1 MKTKILELMRDNQDY
16 ISGQE
21 LCERFG
27 VSRTAV
33 WKAVNQ
39 LKEEGYDIEAV
50 RNKGYRLKSAPEV
63 LSESELGSR
72 IRTRWAGRNLSYL
85 KETDSTNNDA
95 KRCMEEGGVH
105 GTLIVAERQTAG
117 RGRRGKLWE
126 SPEGT
131 AVYMT
136 IGMRPEFAPDKVSM
150 LTLVMALSVAEA
162 IEEQSGLEAGIKWPN
177 DVVVNK
183 RKVCGILTEMILEA
197 EYIRCVVT
205 GVGINVNQT
214 AMPEEIA
221 QTATSLFI
229 EKGEKLSRAA
239 LIESVMRHF
248 ENNYDRFIDSLDLSE
263 LKEAYEARLANKD
276 QLVRVLD
283 PKGEYEGIARGI
295 RCTGELIVELP
306 DGIVR
311 EVYAGEVSVRGYYG
325 YV

>member
-95 KRCMEEGGVH
+95 KRCMEEGGAH

-131 AVYMT
+131 AIYMT
-136 IGMRPEFAPDKVSM
+136 IGMKPEFAPDKASM

-205 GVGINVNQT
+205 GVGINVNQPS
-214 AMPEEIA
+214 MPEEIA

-229 EKGEKLSRAA
+229 EKGDKVSRAA

-248 ENNYDRFIDSLDLSE
+248 ENNYDCFIGSLDLSE
-263 LKEAYEARLANKD
+263 LKEAYEAKLANKD

-295 RCTGELIVELP
+295 RCTGELIVELA
-306 DGIVR
+306 DGSLR

>member
-1 MKTKILELMRDNQDY
+1 MKTKILELMRDDQDY

-72 IRTRWAGRNLSYL
+72 IHTRWAGRNLQYL

-95 KRCMEEGGVH
+95 KRCMEEGGEH

-117 RGRRGKLWE
+117 RGRRGRFWE

-131 AVYMT
+131 AIYMT
-136 IGMRPEFAPDKVSM
+136 IGMKPEFAPDKASM

-162 IEEQSGLEAGIKWPN
+162 IEEQSGLEADIKWPN

-205 GVGINVNQT
+205 GVGINVNQPS
-214 AMPEEIA
+214 MPEEIA

-229 EKGEKLSRAA
+229 EKGDKVSRAA

-248 ENNYDRFIDSLDLSE
+248 ENNYDCFISSLDLSE
-263 LKEAYEARLANKD
+263 LKEAYEAKLANKD

>member
-117 RGRRGKLWE
+117 RGRRGRLWE

-131 AVYMT
+131 AIYMT
-136 IGMRPEFAPDKVSM
+136 IGMKPEFAPDKVSM

-205 GVGINVNQT
+205 GVGINVNQPS
-214 AMPEEIA
+214 MPEEIA

-248 ENNYDRFIDSLDLSE
+248 ENNYDCFIGSLDLSE

>member
-1 MKTKILELMRDNQDY
+1 MKTKILELMRDNHDY

-21 LCERFG
+21 LCERFC

-136 IGMRPEFAPDKVSM
+136 IGMKPEFAPDKVSM

-205 GVGINVNQT
+205 GVGINVNQ
-214 AMPEEIA
+214 PSLQEEIA

-248 ENNYDRFIDSLDLSE
+248 ENNYDRFICSLDLSE

-306 DGIVR
+306 DGTVR

>member
-117 RGRRGKLWE
+117 RGRRGRLWE

-131 AVYMT
+131 AIYMT
-136 IGMRPEFAPDKVSM
+136 IGMKPEFAPDKVSM

-205 GVGINVNQT
+205 GVGINVNQPS
-214 AMPEEIA
+214 MPEEIA

-248 ENNYDRFIDSLDLSE
+248 ENNYDCFIGSLDLSE

-295 RCTGELIVELP
+295 RCTGELIVELS

>member
-205 GVGINVNQT
+205 GVGINVNQPS
-214 AMPEEIA
+214 MPEEIA

-248 ENNYDRFIDSLDLSE
+248 ENNYDCFIGSLDLSE

>member
-95 KRCMEEGGVH
+95 KRCMEEGGAH

-131 AVYMT
+131 AIYMT
-136 IGMRPEFAPDKVSM
+136 IGMKPEFAPDKASM
-150 LTLVMALSVAEA
+150 LTLVMALSVAQA

-205 GVGINVNQT
+205 GVGINVNQPS
-214 AMPEEIA
+214 MPEEIA

-248 ENNYDRFIDSLDLSE
+248 ENNYDCFIGSLDLSE

-276 QLVRVLD
+276 KLVRVLD

>member
-214 AMPEEIA
+214 AMPEEIV

>member
-1 MKTKILELMRDNQDY
+1 MKTKILELMRDSQDY

-131 AVYMT
+131 AIYMT
-136 IGMRPEFAPDKVSM
+136 IGMKPEFAPDKASM
-150 LTLVMALSVAEA
+150 LTLVMALSVAQA

-205 GVGINVNQT
+205 GVGINVNQPS
-214 AMPEEIA
+214 MPEEIA

-229 EKGEKLSRAA
+229 EKGGKLSRAA

-248 ENNYDRFIDSLDLSE
+248 ENNYDCFIGSLDLSE

-276 QLVRVLD
+276 KLVRVLD

>member
-1 MKTKILELMRDNQDY
+1 MKTKILELMRDSQDY

-63 LSESELGSR
+63 LSESEIGSR
-72 IRTRWAGRNLSYL
+72 LQTRWAGRNLQYL

-117 RGRRGKLWE
+117 RGRRGRLWE

-131 AVYMT
+131 AIYMT
-136 IGMRPEFAPDKVSM
+136 IGMKPEFAPDKVSM

-205 GVGINVNQT
+205 GVGINVNQPS
-214 AMPEEIA
+214 MPEEIA

-248 ENNYDRFIDSLDLSE
+248 ENNYDCFIGSLDLSE

>member
-117 RGRRGKLWE
+117 RGRRGRLWE

-131 AVYMT
+131 AIYMT
-136 IGMRPEFAPDKVSM
+136 IGMKPEFAPDKVSM

-248 ENNYDRFIDSLDLSE
+248 ENNYDCFIGSLDLSE

>member
-63 LSESELGSR
+63 LSESEIGSR
-72 IRTRWAGRNLSYL
+72 LQTRWAGRNLQYL

-117 RGRRGKLWE
+117 RGRRGRLWE

-131 AVYMT
+131 AIYMT
-136 IGMRPEFAPDKVSM
+136 IGMKPEFAPDKVSM

-248 ENNYDRFIDSLDLSE
+248 ENNYDCFIGSLDLSE

>member
-205 GVGINVNQT
+205 GVGINVNQA

>member
-1 MKTKILELMRDNQDY
+1 MKKKILELMRDNQDY

-72 IRTRWAGRNLSYL
+72 IHTRWAGRNLSYL

-95 KRCMEEGGVH
+95 KRCMEEGGAH

-131 AVYMT
+131 AIYMT
-136 IGMRPEFAPDKVSM
+136 IGMKPEFAPDKVSM
-150 LTLVMALSVAEA
+150 LTLVMALSVAQA

-205 GVGINVNQT
+205 GVGINVNQPS
-214 AMPEEIA
+214 MPEEIA

-248 ENNYDRFIDSLDLSE
+248 ENNYDCFIGSLDLSE

-276 QLVRVLD
+276 KLVRVLD

>member
-1 MKTKILELMRDNQDY
+1 MRDNQDY

-63 LSESELGSR
+63 LSESEIGSR
-72 IRTRWAGRNLSYL
+72 LQTRWAGRNLQYL

-117 RGRRGKLWE
+117 RGRRGRLWE

-131 AVYMT
+131 AIYMT
-136 IGMRPEFAPDKVSM
+136 IGMKPEFAPDKVSM

-248 ENNYDRFIDSLDLSE
+248 ENNYDCFIGSLDLSE

>member
-1 MKTKILELMRDNQDY
+1 MKTKILELMRDSQDY

-63 LSESELGSR
+63 LSESEIGSR
-72 IRTRWAGRNLSYL
+72 LQTRWAGRNLQYL

-117 RGRRGKLWE
+117 RGRRGRLWE

-131 AVYMT
+131 AIYMT
-136 IGMRPEFAPDKVSM
+136 IGMKPEFAPDKVSM

>member
-117 RGRRGKLWE
+117 RGRRGRLWE

-131 AVYMT
+131 AIYMT
-136 IGMRPEFAPDKVSM
+136 IGMKPEFAPDKVSM

-205 GVGINVNQT
+205 GVGINVNQPS
-214 AMPEEIA
+214 MPEEIA

-229 EKGEKLSRAA
+229 EKGGKLSRAA

-248 ENNYDRFIDSLDLSE
+248 ENNYDCFIGSLDLSE

>member
-72 IRTRWAGRNLSYL
+72 IHTRWAGRNLFYL

-95 KRCMEEGGVH
+95 KRCMEEGGAH

-131 AVYMT
+131 AIYMT
-136 IGMRPEFAPDKVSM
+136 IGMKPEFAPDKASM
-150 LTLVMALSVAEA
+150 LTLVMALSVAQA

-205 GVGINVNQT
+205 GVGINVNQPS
-214 AMPEEIA
+214 MPEEIA

-248 ENNYDRFIDSLDLSE
+248 ENNYDCFIGSLDLSE
-263 LKEAYEARLANKD
+263 LKEAYEARLENKD
-276 QLVRVLD
+276 KLVRVLD

>member
-1 MKTKILELMRDNQDY
+1 MRDSQDY

-63 LSESELGSR
+63 LSESEIGSR
-72 IRTRWAGRNLSYL
+72 LQTRWAGRNLQYL

-117 RGRRGKLWE
+117 RGRRGRLWE

-131 AVYMT
+131 AIYMT
-136 IGMRPEFAPDKVSM
+136 IGMKPEFAPDKVSM

-205 GVGINVNQT
+205 GVGINVNQPS
-214 AMPEEIA
+214 MPEEIA

-248 ENNYDRFIDSLDLSE
+248 ENNYDCFIGSLDLSE

>member
-72 IRTRWAGRNLSYL
+72 IHTRWAGRNLSYL

-95 KRCMEEGGVH
+95 KRCMEEGGAH

-131 AVYMT
+131 AIYMT
-136 IGMRPEFAPDKVSM
+136 IGMKPEFAPDKVSM
-150 LTLVMALSVAEA
+150 LTLVMALSVAQA

-205 GVGINVNQT
+205 GVGINVNQPS
-214 AMPEEIA
+214 MPEEIV

-248 ENNYDRFIDSLDLSE
+248 ENNYDCFIGSLDLSE

-276 QLVRVLD
+276 KLVRVLD

>member
-1 MKTKILELMRDNQDY
+1 MKTKILELMRDSQDY

-63 LSESELGSR
+63 LSESEIGSR
-72 IRTRWAGRNLSYL
+72 LQTRWAGRNLQYL

-117 RGRRGKLWE
+117 RGRRGRLWE

-131 AVYMT
+131 AIYMT
-136 IGMRPEFAPDKVSM
+136 IGMKPEFAPDKVSM

-248 ENNYDRFIDSLDLSE
+248 ENNYDCFIGSLDLSE

>member
-117 RGRRGKLWE
+117 RGRRGRLWE

-131 AVYMT
+131 AIYMT
-136 IGMRPEFAPDKVSM
+136 IGMKPEFAPDKVSM

-205 GVGINVNQT
+205 GVGINVNQPS
-214 AMPEEIA
+214 MPEEIA

-248 ENNYDRFIDSLDLSE
+248 ENNYDCFIGSLDLSE
-263 LKEAYEARLANKD
+263 LKEAYEARLANKN

>member
-1 MKTKILELMRDNQDY
+1 MKTKILELMRDSQDY

-117 RGRRGKLWE
+117 RGRRGRLWE

-131 AVYMT
+131 AIYMT
-136 IGMRPEFAPDKVSM
+136 IGMKPEFAPDKVSM

-205 GVGINVNQT
+205 GVGINVNQPS
-214 AMPEEIA
+214 MPEEIA

-248 ENNYDRFIDSLDLSE
+248 ENNYDCFIGSLDLSE

>member
-63 LSESELGSR
+63 LSESEIGSR
-72 IRTRWAGRNLSYL
+72 LQTRWAGRNLQYL

-117 RGRRGKLWE
+117 RGRRGRLWE

-131 AVYMT
+131 AIYMT
-136 IGMRPEFAPDKVSM
+136 IGMKPEFAPDKVSM

-205 GVGINVNQT
+205 GVGINVNQPS
-214 AMPEEIA
+214 MPEEIA

-248 ENNYDRFIDSLDLSE
+248 ENNYDCFIGSLDLSE

>member
-72 IRTRWAGRNLSYL
+72 IHTRWAGRNLSYL

-95 KRCMEEGGVH
+95 KRCMEEGGAH

-131 AVYMT
+131 AIYMT
-136 IGMRPEFAPDKVSM
+136 IGMKPEFAPDKVSM
-150 LTLVMALSVAEA
+150 LTLVMALSVAQA

-205 GVGINVNQT
+205 GVGINVNQPS
-214 AMPEEIA
+214 MPEEIA

-248 ENNYDRFIDSLDLSE
+248 ENNYDCFIGSLDLSE

-276 QLVRVLD
+276 KLVRVLD

>member
-1 MKTKILELMRDNQDY
+1 MKTKILELMRDSQDY

-63 LSESELGSR
+63 LSESEIGSR
-72 IRTRWAGRNLSYL
+72 LQTRWAGRNLQYL

-117 RGRRGKLWE
+117 RGRRGRLWE

-131 AVYMT
+131 AIYMT
-136 IGMRPEFAPDKVSM
+136 IGMKPEFAPDKVSR

-248 ENNYDRFIDSLDLSE
+248 ENNYDCFIGSLDLSE